1 MVMKITNLVRL
12 RNYGYVLDL
21 VVVFEQTKVYE
32 GGFEYSISA
41 Q

>member
-1 MVMKITNLVRL
+1 MKITNLVRL

-21 VVVFEQTKVYE
+21 VFFEQTKVFFE
-32 GGFEYSISA
+32 GGFEYSIYT